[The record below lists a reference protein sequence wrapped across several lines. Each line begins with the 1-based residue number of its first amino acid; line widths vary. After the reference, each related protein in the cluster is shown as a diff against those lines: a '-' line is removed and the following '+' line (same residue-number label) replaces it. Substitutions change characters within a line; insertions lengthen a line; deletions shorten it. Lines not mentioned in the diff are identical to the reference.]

1 LPFLTLLGLLGV
13 LAIAIAVTAWPGNEP
28 PPRTEPAAAQEQGF
42 APRGWFQ
49 EAEKE
54 MRRRN

>member
-1 LPFLTLLGLLGV
+1 LPFLALTIALLILTV
-13 LAIAIAVTAWPGNEP
+13 AIAVTAWPGAQPEP
-28 PPRTEPAAAQEQGF
+28 KPEQVASTERGV

-54 MRRRN
+54 MRRQ